1 MVLFSDGVLLTSIN
15 KKTTMSKKLIK
26 TLVILSIIIIPVL
39 VGIGYFVSVSNREV
53 ELKNVFNQKINE
65 RTSFYDKMW
74 KVLSQKS
81 QIAVKNDS
89 SFRQN
94 INIIMAARKDAD
106 QVFMKWITE
115 SNPNANYG
123 EVASLYRDLSR
134 SVEAEREGFFQEEKL
149 IQDVKLQHD
158 NLLNRFPSGIIL
170 SILGRKDLVYKP
182 ITSDRTDEVMQAGK
196 DNDTKIF

>member
-1 MVLFSDGVLLTSIN
+1 
-15 KKTTMSKKLIK
+15 MSKKIIK
-26 TLVILSIIIIPVL
+26 TLVILAIIIIPVL

-74 KVLSQKS
+74 KVLNQKS

-94 INIIMAARKDAD
+94 INIIMTARKDAD

-170 SILGRKDLVYKP
+170 SILGRKELVYKP
-182 ITSDRTDEVMQAGK
+182 ITSDRTDEVMQVGK
-196 DNDTKIF
+196 DNDTKMF